1 MLKLEGLTVSYD
13 GKTLAIDNI
22 NAEIRQGEFVGIIGS
37 SGSGKSTLLKSI
49 NLLVKPSNGKVYI
62 DDVDIMEL
70 NNSQLRNIRRQIGF
84 VFQDYNLIEKT
95 TVLDNVLIG
104 RLGYKSSL
112 KSFFGLFNDE
122 DYKSASKALRQVG
135 LSEKIFKR
143 AEELSGGQK
152 QRVAIAKT
160 LCQEPKIILADEPV
174 ASLDIATSENIMNYF
189 KVINCEENI
198 TILIN
203 LHDVN
208 LAKKYCNRIIALKNG
223 KILYYGKGGD
233 LKDEFLKELYSQE

>member
-1 MLKLEGLTVSYD
+1 MLKSEGLTVSYD
-13 GKTLAIDNI
+13 GKTLAIDDINI
-22 NAEIRQGEFVGIIGS
+22 EIKQGEFVGIIGS

-49 NLLVKPSNGKVYI
+49 NLLVKPSKGKVYI
-62 DDVDIMEL
+62 DDVDITKL
-70 NNSQLRNIRRQIGF
+70 NNTQLRNIRRQIGF
-84 VFQDYNLIEKT
+84 VFQDYNLIEKV

-112 KSFFGLFNDE
+112 KSFFGLFSDE
-122 DYKSASKALRQVG
+122 EYESARKALMQVG
-135 LSEKIFKR
+135 LSEKIFER

-160 LCQEPKIILADEPV
+160 LCQSPKIILADEPV
-174 ASLDIATSENIMNYF
+174 ASLDIATSQNIMNYF
-189 KVINCEENI
+189 KAINDNKNI

-208 LAKKYCNRIIALKNG
+208 LAKKYCHRIVALKKG
-223 KILYYGKGGD
+223 KILYDGKAGD
-233 LKDEFLKELYSQE
+233 LNNELLKELYS

>member
-1 MLKLEGLTVSYD
+1 MLKSEGLTVSYD
-13 GKTLAIDNI
+13 GKTLAIDDINI
-22 NAEIRQGEFVGIIGS
+22 EIKQGEFVGIIGS

-49 NLLVKPSNGKVYI
+49 NLLVKPSKGKVYI
-62 DDVDIMEL
+62 DDVDITKL
-70 NNSQLRNIRRQIGF
+70 NNTQLRNIRRQIGF
-84 VFQDYNLIEKT
+84 VFQDYNLIEKV

-112 KSFFGLFNDE
+112 KSFFGLFSDE
-122 DYKSASKALRQVG
+122 EYESARKALMQVG
-135 LSEKIFKR
+135 LSEKIFER

-160 LCQEPKIILADEPV
+160 LCQSPKIILADELV
-174 ASLDIATSENIMNYF
+174 ASLDIATSQNIMNYF
-189 KVINCEENI
+189 KAINDNKNI

-208 LAKKYCNRIIALKNG
+208 LAKKYCHRIVALKKG
-223 KILYYGKGGD
+223 KILYDGKAGD
-233 LKDEFLKELYSQE
+233 LNNELLKELYS